1 MYHLWQRRPTNYLL
15 PFHKGSESWN
25 IFWIVPPVWK
35 SANGIYPHSRQNW
48 ERRKKITSSRPS
60 LLFFAVIR
68 LLFLRGT
75 GWEFHFSSET
85 PREKNA
91 ILACGAQRSA
101 TQNISLLLMMTSLLQ
116 RFSFGFTRSSAA
128 ERVNVAW
135 SKILWPRIV
144 NNQQKFMT
152 SVTTRAD
159 INFNTLFLMWRS
171 GMWVIMG
178 MREFWPKSRDFSL
191 LFLKMVFL

>member
-1 MYHLWQRRPTNYLL
+1 M
-15 PFHKGSESWN
+15 
-25 IFWIVPPVWK
+25 PPVWK
-35 SANGIYPHSRQNW
+35 SANGIYPHSRQKGT
-48 ERRKKITSSRPS
+48 EKKITSSRPS
-60 LLFFAVIR
+60 LLFFLQ
-68 LLFLRGT
+68 LLDFFFLRGT

-152 SVTTRAD
+152 SVTTQAD

-178 MREFWPKSRDFSL
+178 MRIL
-191 LFLKMVFL
+191 TQN